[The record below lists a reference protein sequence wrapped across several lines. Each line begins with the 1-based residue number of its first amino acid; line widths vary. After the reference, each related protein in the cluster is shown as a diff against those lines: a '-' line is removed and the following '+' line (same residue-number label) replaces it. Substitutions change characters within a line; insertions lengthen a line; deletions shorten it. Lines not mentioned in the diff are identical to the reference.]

1 MMFLRTIKRLR
12 RAITS
17 TIALLLFSA
26 VISIIICAMQLI
38 NEAEVRHYEETWQ
51 SVPITVTVTNLSQTD
66 SKMAI
71 QNWVLDIFNGEEP
84 VKFYDMSGLGNTD
97 DPEEIYEY
105 KLNKEPIELS
115 LTEYVKDI
123 QVNMTRR
130 IYTVNGEDLKRPHLN
145 GMSSLSCDKLLLP
158 EYGCVVTWAEGYDE
172 SIFYGD
178 EPVCI
183 IPEGMIPH
191 YDNGNGETLLEFS
204 GKITTT
210 ERVNGKY
217 QIVFKDIKYQCT
229 LKIVGT
235 YTAGDEKSIYCPLTI
250 IEQVYSELDANP
262 GIWSISFTLADNS
275 RLEEFR
281 EKMSFCFLE
290 TSPDIK
296 NVPWNYHANSW
307 RNEYYPYAL
316 DINDENLFSLKD
328 ILEKSI
334 KFNRAVTAI
343 IVVLSAISGFLVGF
357 LMIRSRKRD
366 IILMRTVGESSLSIY
381 LIFALEQMICIIL
394 GVILGGAFNLW
405 CPIGNL
411 AAFVVVYFVGLS
423 LALVIFLNKKLLTS
437 IKEDE

>member
-105 KLNKEPIELS
+105 KLNTEPIELS

-290 TSPDIK
+290 TSPEIK

-334 KFNRAVTAI
+334 KFNRTVTVI
-343 IVVLSAISGFLVGF
+343 IVVLSVISGFLVGF

-366 IILMRTVGESSLSIY
+366 IILMRTVGESNLRVYFGFI
-381 LIFALEQMICIIL
+381 LEQMTCVIL
-394 GVILGGAFNLW
+394 GVFVGGAFNLW
-405 CPIGNL
+405 QPIGNL
-411 AAFVVVYFVGLS
+411 IAFVLIYFVGLS

>member
-1 MMFLRTIKRLR
+1 MMLLRTIKRLK
-12 RAITS
+12 RAIAS

-38 NEAEVRHYEETWQ
+38 NEAEMRHYEETWQ
-51 SVPITVTVTNLSQTD
+51 SVPITVTVTNLLQTD
-66 SKMAI
+66 SRMPI

-105 KLNKEPIELS
+105 KLKTDPTELS
-115 LTEYVKDI
+115 LTEYVKNF
-123 QVNMTRR
+123 QVNMTHR
-130 IYTVNGEDLKRPHLN
+130 IYTVNGKDLKRPHLN

-172 SIFYGD
+172 NIFYGD

-183 IPEGMIPH
+183 IPEGMVDH

-204 GKITTT
+204 GKIKTT

-250 IEQVYSELDANP
+250 IEQVYSELEAEP
-262 GIWSISFTLADNS
+262 SIWSISFTLADNS

-334 KFNRAVTAI
+334 KFNRTVTVI
-343 IVVLSAISGFLVGF
+343 IVVLSVISGFLVGF

-366 IILMRTVGESSLSIY
+366 IILMRTVGESSLRIY
-381 LIFALEQMICIIL
+381 LIFVLEQMICIIL

-405 CPIGNL
+405 QPIGNL
-411 AAFVVVYFVGLS
+411 IAFVLIYFVGLS
-423 LALVIFLNKKLLTS
+423 LALVIFLNNKLLTS